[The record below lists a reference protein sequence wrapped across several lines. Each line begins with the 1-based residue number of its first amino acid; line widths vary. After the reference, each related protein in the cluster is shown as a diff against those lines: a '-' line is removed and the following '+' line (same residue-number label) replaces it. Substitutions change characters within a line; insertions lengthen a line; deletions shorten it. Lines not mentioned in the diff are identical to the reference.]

1 MKTNEVA
8 PVNMAKFDELYLVGY
23 PIAFGESSRSDSAKV
38 NDIEILAKISVR
50 LCPTAFLILRLR
62 LQRGPG

>member
-1 MKTNEVA
+1 MNEVA

-38 NDIEILAKISVR
+38 NDIET
-50 LCPTAFLILRLR
+50 PTSKRSWMMC
-62 LQRGPG
+62 